1 MTAVNRPPDWLRWAR
16 EMQAIAQ
23 NGLTFARDPFDVQ
36 RYEALRALASEVVTT
51 FAESVRPSVSEQVV
65 SELGVSFTSGVGY
78 ATPKLDVRAA
88 VFRESE
94 DGPRILLVRERSDG
108 NWTLPGGWAD
118 VGQSVAQAVE
128 KEATEESGYVVRA
141 TKLLAVLDRDR
152 QGHPPH
158 PEHVWKVFVRCEL
171 VGGVGAG
178 DGLETDAVGF
188 YGEAALPPLSLTRVL
203 PAQIAR
209 LFEHYRNPEL
219 PTDFD

>member
-1 MTAVNRPPDWLRWAR
+1 MTAVHSPPDWLRWVR

-36 RYEALRALASEVVTT
+36 RYEALRALSSEILTTLSASL
-51 FAESVRPSVSEQVV
+51 RPGLPEQIGA
-65 SELGVSFTSGVGY
+65 ELGVCFTRGVGY

-88 VFRESE
+88 VF
-94 DGPRILLVRERSDG
+94 
-108 NWTLPGGWAD
+108 
-118 VGQSVAQAVE
+118 
-128 KEATEESGYVVRA
+128 
-141 TKLLAVLDRDR
+141 DR

-171 VGGVGAG
+171 VSGEAGG

-188 YGEAALPPLSLTRVL
+188 YGEAELPPLSLTRVL

-209 LFEHYRNPEL
+209 LFEHHRNPQL
-219 PTDFD
+219 PADFD